1 MQSRYFL
8 QLLFALSWLIVS
20 MARDVIGSGHSCL
33 TSSPADDG
41 LTRVTFLREDAPGA
55 HSLYLSLWSEDMRPV
70 TCEVN
75 TDPLVTERY
84 LGLCGRSG
92 TQGGE
97 IPQRFNISMLLA
109 PDAPC
114 ALVSSSAP
122 ELTRRR
128 RSDGTEAKSRRKRSW
143 IFPGTL
149 WCGTGSKAVG
159 YDQLGMFESTDRC
172 CREHDHCLHVIPAFT
187 RNYGVFNS
195 KFFTVSHCDCDQ
207 RFRQCLIGANDT
219 IASMVGYSFFSIL
232 QVPCFELKEQ
242 RRCTEMYWWGMCK
255 VANNAPYAV
264 FKSPLPFN
272 TTDVTSQSGD
282 NANNNK
288 LKSSMG
294 QRVTESPVMS
304 TESPKHEHR
313 CSYKDSPRGD
323 IFYRRRT
330 KGKGCKRHWKLY
342 TAATQIPPT
351 SRAHATTPSNETSL
365 VHASKS
371 SASMSNKKRA
381 GRKKNNRKGL
391 SARPTQRSHVPPRVS
406 TSSIPQNLTTEEPTL
421 QLHLP
426 TAITAVTKTTKRRK
440 NVPKKG
446 HCCGFRMP
454 LRGDTFQPHCKSCLE
469 RNMTTVT
476 PSITTSGLPIK
487 VTSLDTLKLK
497 KTKKKP
503 SKQDTLKPLWSTTTS
518 AAPATRRLKTAAA
531 IQKVGKPQKQSHLLR
546 NNTSQEPMGRTK
558 ATNTHTDRGL
568 KPNVALHK
576 GDR

>member
-242 RRCTEMYWWGMCK
+242 RRCTEMYWWGIGANTSTTPTNSHHRRDQNHQKAAKHDNYSRLLCGSLKHLDECK
-255 VANNAPYAV
+255 YKIPPLEKKYDLQNMESKTAYHCDCTSRMPSKPFLTPNILTCHSS
-264 FKSPLPFN
+264 KSC
-272 TTDVTSQSGD
+272 
-282 NANNNK
+282 
-288 LKSSMG
+288 SSM
-294 QRVTESPVMS
+294 
-304 TESPKHEHR
+304 
-313 CSYKDSPRGD
+313 
-323 IFYRRRT
+323 
-330 KGKGCKRHWKLY
+330 
-342 TAATQIPPT
+342 A
-351 SRAHATTPSNETSL
+351 
-365 VHASKS
+365 
-371 SASMSNKKRA
+371 
-381 GRKKNNRKGL
+381 
-391 SARPTQRSHVPPRVS
+391 
-406 TSSIPQNLTTEEPTL
+406 
-421 QLHLP
+421 
-426 TAITAVTKTTKRRK
+426 
-440 NVPKKG
+440 
-446 HCCGFRMP
+446 
-454 LRGDTFQPHCKSCLE
+454 
-469 RNMTTVT
+469 
-476 PSITTSGLPIK
+476 
-487 VTSLDTLKLK
+487 
-497 KTKKKP
+497 
-503 SKQDTLKPLWSTTTS
+503 
-518 AAPATRRLKTAAA
+518 
-531 IQKVGKPQKQSHLLR
+531 
-546 NNTSQEPMGRTK
+546 
-558 ATNTHTDRGL
+558 
-568 KPNVALHK
+568 
-576 GDR
+576 

>member
-1 MQSRYFL
+1 
-8 QLLFALSWLIVS
+8 
-20 MARDVIGSGHSCL
+20 
-33 TSSPADDG
+33 
-41 LTRVTFLREDAPGA
+41 
-55 HSLYLSLWSEDMRPV
+55 MRPV

-207 RFRQCLIGANDT
+207 RFRQCLLGANDT

-232 QVPCFELKEQ
+232 QVPCFELEEQ

-255 VANNAPYAV
+255 VANKAPYAV

-272 TTDVTSQSGD
+272 TTDVTSQSGH
-282 NANNNK
+282 NANSN
-288 LKSSMG
+288 LKSSAG

-304 TESPKHEHR
+304 TESPKHEHG
-313 CSYKDSPRGD
+313 CSYKDSPRDSLPLCGSLKHLD
-323 IFYRRRT
+323 
-330 KGKGCKRHWKLY
+330 GCKYK
-342 TAATQIPPT
+342 IPPLEKKYDLQNMESKTAYHCDCT
-351 SRAHATTPSNETSL
+351 SRLAVQIESFKQPSTL
-365 VHASKS
+365 PMVL
-371 SASMSNKKRA
+371 MDF
-381 GRKKNNRKGL
+381 
-391 SARPTQRSHVPPRVS
+391 VS
-406 TSSIPQNLTTEEPTL
+406 QYCFRLPEERNC
-421 QLHLP
+421 HS
-426 TAITAVTKTTKRRK
+426 R
-440 NVPKKG
+440 
-446 HCCGFRMP
+446 
-454 LRGDTFQPHCKSCLE
+454 KSCSRGFSKASDLLRALKKIEEKDTAGVRNSVNDRKRGIPVRLYKRCLRLE
-469 RNMTTVT
+469 RGADIMAQ
-476 PSITTSGLPIK
+476 L
-487 VTSLDTLKLK
+487 
-497 KTKKKP
+497 
-503 SKQDTLKPLWSTTTS
+503 
-518 AAPATRRLKTAAA
+518 TRL
-531 IQKVGKPQKQSHLLR
+531 
-546 NNTSQEPMGRTK
+546 
-558 ATNTHTDRGL
+558 
-568 KPNVALHK
+568 
-576 GDR
+576 